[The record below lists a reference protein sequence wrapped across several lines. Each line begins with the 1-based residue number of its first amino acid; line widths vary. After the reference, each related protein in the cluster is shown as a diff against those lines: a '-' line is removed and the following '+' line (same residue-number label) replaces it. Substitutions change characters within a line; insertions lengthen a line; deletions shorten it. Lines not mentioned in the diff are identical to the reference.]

1 MSIIKGIG
9 KINSIFLA
17 VVLTVGTLAA
27 VYPSF
32 IIGIQA
38 QAEYGYDNNSY
49 NSEYPPSEYPPS
61 EYKSDNK
68 KNNYYYPPKNPIS
81 PDIVVP
87 DDLPTIQQAI
97 NEANEGDT
105 IEVLPG
111 TYTEQLTI
119 NKTLT
124 IIGSGVKS
132 TIIEAPPLEELEL
145 NIIGLPYIVEVND
158 EAEVTIEGFT
168 ILGPEGTDCGQ
179 LIGVSVLENG
189 TINLKHSN
197 IKGCTQN
204 SVGIGF
210 EGDGHATI
218 TKTFITDYR
227 EHGVFA
233 FGPGTTLTMS
243 DNKVIGSAP
252 EEEGIIGILSVLSKV
267 TITHNEVS
275 KNICNHP
282 DCGPNFLNQT
292 QAFGIVAVVPA
303 QGSVISNNYLSN
315 NDGGIDVEGASGCCI
330 VDRNKLT
337 DNRFFGVT
345 IVDGEHTIYN
355 SKIFGG
361 KVGAAAIA
369 FFEANTTATLDHVR
383 IIGAETPIQAIST
396 GNLTAAVNVLS
407 PSLFLP

>member
-1 MSIIKGIG
+1 MSIIKATA

-17 VVLTVGTLAA
+17 VVLIVGTFAA

-124 IIGSGVKS
+124 IIGSGAKS
-132 TIIEAPPLEELEL
+132 TIIQAPPLEELEL
-145 NIIGLPYIVEVND
+145 NVIGLPYIVEVND

-204 SVGIGF
+204 SVGVGF

-292 QAFGIVAVVPA
+292 QAFGIVAVVPG
-303 QGSVISNNYLSN
+303 QGSVITNNYLSN

-330 VDRNKLT
+330 VDQNKLT